1 MVIKDHEKHYEEE
14 DEDDDDAICS
24 SSYLCK
30 MENLVEINMDL
41 CQSVMSPILA

>member
-1 MVIKDHEKHYEEE
+1 MDHEKHYE
-14 DEDDDDAICS
+14 DDDDASCS

-30 MENLVEINMDL
+30 MENLVAIDMDL